1 MSGKRIKWTPEED
14 TELRA
19 AYAKS
24 SFKGRLL
31 AIRALAERKG
41 VAVYC
46 CWNRARRIGC
56 ILLTNNHRRW
66 SKPDEEIL
74 AAYAGKIPPSRIAKI
89 MHRSEHAIHVRLSR
103 MAISGQVKEK
113 GYTRGDL
120 ADLMGM
126 DERTLRALLKKYRMP
141 TNLFGNFSESA
152 VQLWI
157 WDHMEEMELRKFDQP
172 WLKAM
177 LRRAA

>member
-1 MSGKRIKWTPEED
+1 MSGKRIAWTTEED

-24 SFKGRLL
+24 SFRGRLL

-41 VAVYC
+41 IAVYC
-46 CWNRARRIGC
+46 CQRHARKVGC
-56 ILLTNNHRRW
+56 VLLTNNCRRW
-66 SKPDEEIL
+66 SNADEEIL

-89 MHRSEHAIHVRLSR
+89 MHRSDHAIHQRMSR
-103 MAISGQVKEK
+103 MSLSGQVRER
-113 GYTRGDL
+113 GYTRKEL

-141 TNLFGNFSESA
+141 TNLFGNFSESS

-172 WLKAM
+172 WLKAI
-177 LRRAA
+177 LRKVA